1 VYSLARLMSSLWH
14 PFADMNVVQ
23 DKPFVVERGDGC
35 YVFDAD
41 GRRYL
46 DATASLW
53 FANLGYGRRDIAEA
67 VRAQLERL
75 FAYHTFT
82 DFATPST
89 LELASRIA
97 KRSHD
102 PGSKVFFT
110 SGGSDAVDSGAKLVR
125 RYHNLM
131 GSPERTVIIA
141 REWAYHGTHAYGTS
155 LAGIEANA
163 TGYGTMVGDVVV
175 VPYDDAAAV
184 EKAIEHAG
192 EERIAGIFC
201 EPVIGAG
208 GVRPVSIEYLLS
220 VRDLVR
226 KAGGLFV
233 SDEVITGF
241 GRLGDWFASNRFG
254 LEPDLILFAKGVTAG
269 YQPLGGV
276 VASPMVAA
284 PFFNQPGT
292 VWRHGYTYS
301 GHASACAAGLEV
313 LRIYEEEGTFQRA
326 RELEAELA
334 IALEPLIGV
343 GPAIG
348 LRSGTG
354 AMAAIQLDQGD
365 VSLAVRVASASRTA
379 GVITRAIAGNGLQ
392 ISPPLIFTKSNIEE
406 MVEGLRTGL
415 RSV

>member
-1 VYSLARLMSSLWH
+1 MSSLWH

-23 DKPFVVERGDGC
+23 DKPFVVDRGEGC

-46 DATASLW
+46 DATAGLW
-53 FANLGYGRRDIAEA
+53 FANLGYGRRDIADA

-89 LELASRIA
+89 LELAARIA
-97 KRSHD
+97 ARSPD
-102 PGSKVFFT
+102 PGSKIFFT
-110 SGGSDAVDSGAKLVR
+110 SGGSDAVDSGAKLAR
-125 RYHNLM
+125 RYHNLT
-131 GSPERTVIIA
+131 GSPERTVIIV
-141 REWAYHGTHAYGTS
+141 REWAYHGMHAYGTS
-155 LAGIEANA
+155 LAGIEPNA

-184 EKAIEHAG
+184 DKAIEHAG
-192 EERIAGIFC
+192 AERIAAIFC

-208 GVRPVSIEYLLS
+208 GVRPVSVDYLLA

-276 VASPMVAA
+276 VASPTVAA
-284 PFFNQPGT
+284 PFFSQPGT

-301 GHASACAAGLEV
+301 GHASACAAGLDV
-313 LRIYEEEGTFQRA
+313 LRIYEEEGIFQRA
-326 RELEAELA
+326 RELETELA
-334 IALEPLIGV
+334 SALEPLIGV
-343 GPAIG
+343 GPAVG

-354 AMAAIQLDQGD
+354 AMAAVQLDHED
-365 VSLAVRVASASRTA
+365 ASLAVRVASASRTA

-392 ISPPLIFTKSNIEE
+392 ISPPLIFTKSNIDE